1 MIEVNL
7 LPKGYRKKTFNL
19 SLGKTGVYLAAGAA
33 GVILMMFGI
42 TIFQMNQIS
51 DLDKDIERASHRAN
65 MLQKD
70 IQMVDALVDV
80 KSKIT
85 SRMSTIDKLDSH
97 RSSWVRILEDLGRNV
112 PEYIWLSRFEETD
125 AAGTPTGKGSDG
137 TSETP
142 SAIPTVRPVEIE
154 GYAFSLNSL
163 ASFMI
168 NMMRS
173 DYFDEVELTSIDE
186 VTFNEQ
192 AAYDFVI
199 SGNLHYLS
207 DEDLRRLIAGVDK
220 GTGSKNSKT
229 GHKTLN

>member
-7 LPKGYRKKTFNL
+7 LPKGYRKKAFNL

-33 GVILMMFGI
+33 GIILMMFGI
-42 TIFQMNQIS
+42 TFFQMNQIS
-51 DLDKDIERASHRAN
+51 ELEQNIEKARHRAS

-70 IQMVDALVDV
+70 IQMVDALVDI
-80 KSKIT
+80 KGKIS
-85 SRMSTIDKLDSH
+85 SRMRTIDKLDSH

-112 PEYIWLSRFEETD
+112 PEYIWLSRFEETSLD
-125 AAGTPTGKGSDG
+125 NKPADKSSDEAEK
-137 TSETP
+137 ETN
-142 SAIPTVRPVEIE
+142 AIPTVRQVEIE

-186 VTFNEQ
+186 VKFNEQ
-192 AAYDFVI
+192 AAYDFII

-207 DEDLRRLIAGVDK
+207 DEELRRLIAQADIGKD
-220 GTGSKNSKT
+220 SKNSKT

>member
-1 MIEVNL
+1 VIEVNL
-7 LPKGYRKKTFNL
+7 LPKGYRKKSFDL
-19 SLGKTGVYLAAGAA
+19 SLGKTGVYLASGAA
-33 GVILMMFGI
+33 GIILMMFGI
-42 TIFQMNQIS
+42 TFYQTNQIS
-51 DLDKDIERASHRAN
+51 ELEQNIDRARQRAS

-70 IQMVDALVDV
+70 IQMVDALVDI
-80 KSKIT
+80 KGKIS
-85 SRMSTIDKLDSH
+85 SRMRTIDKLDSH

-112 PEYIWLSRFEETD
+112 PEFIWLSRFEEMTRD
-125 AAGTPTGKGSDG
+125 NNPADKS
-137 TSETP
+137 SERASESTY
-142 SAIPTVRPVEIE
+142 ATPTVRQIEIE

-186 VTFNEQ
+186 VTFGEQ

-207 DEDLRRLIAGVDK
+207 DEDLRRRIAQVDK
-220 GTGSKNSKT
+220 RAVSKDSKT

>member
-7 LPKGYRKKTFNL
+7 LPKGYRKKAFNL
-19 SLGKTGVYLAAGAA
+19 SLGKTGVYLASGAA
-33 GVILMMFGI
+33 GIIVMMFGI
-42 TIFQMNQIS
+42 TFFQMNQIS
-51 DLDKDIERASHRAN
+51 ELEQDIDRARQRAS

-70 IQMVDALVDV
+70 IQMVDALVDI
-80 KSKIT
+80 KGKI
-85 SRMSTIDKLDSH
+85 SARMRTIDKLDSH

-112 PEYIWLSRFEETD
+112 PEYIWLSRFEETALD
-125 AAGTPTGKGSDG
+125 AKPADKSSGQE
-137 TSETP
+137 SEP
-142 SAIPTVRPVEIE
+142 INAIPTVRPVEIE

-173 DYFDEVELTSIDE
+173 DYFDEVELASIDE
-186 VTFNEQ
+186 VTFGDQ

-207 DEDLRRLIAGVDK
+207 DEDLQRLIAQADK
-220 GTGSKNSKT
+220 RTKSKNPKT
-229 GHKTLN
+229 RHKTLN

>member
-1 MIEVNL
+1 VIEVNL
-7 LPKGYRKKTFNL
+7 LPKGYRKKGFNL

-33 GVILMMFGI
+33 GIILMMFGI
-42 TIFQMNQIS
+42 TFFQMNQIS
-51 DLDKDIERASHRAN
+51 ELEQNIDRARQRAS

-70 IQMVDALVDV
+70 IQMVDALVDI
-80 KSKIT
+80 KGKIST
-85 SRMSTIDKLDSH
+85 RMRTIDKLDSH

-112 PEYIWLSRFEETD
+112 PEFIWLSRFEETALD
-125 AAGTPTGKGSDG
+125 AKPADESSNQA
-137 TSETP
+137 SEQTNV
-142 SAIPTVRPVEIE
+142 IPTVRPVEIE

-186 VTFNEQ
+186 VTFGEQ

-199 SGNLHYLS
+199 SGRLHYLS
-207 DEDLRRLIAGVDK
+207 DEELRHLIAQADK
-220 GTGSKNSKT
+220 GTNSKNSKT

>member
-7 LPKGYRKKTFNL
+7 LPKGYRKKAFSL
-19 SLGKTGVYLAAGAA
+19 SLGKTGVYLASGAA
-33 GVILMMFGI
+33 GIILMMFGI
-42 TIFQMNQIS
+42 TFYQMNQIS
-51 DLDKDIERASHRAN
+51 ELEQNIDRARQRAA

-70 IQMVDALVDV
+70 IQMVDALTDI
-80 KSKIT
+80 KGKI
-85 SRMSTIDKLDSH
+85 SNRMRTVDKLDSH

-112 PEYIWLSRFEETD
+112 PEYIWLSRFEETALEAKPAVKSSD
-125 AAGTPTGKGSDG
+125 QVSQPTNA
-137 TSETP
+137 T
-142 SAIPTVRPVEIE
+142 PTVRPVEIE

-173 DYFDEVELTSIDE
+173 DYFDEIELASIDE
-186 VTFNEQ
+186 VTFGEQ

-207 DEDLRRLIAGVDK
+207 DEDLRRLIAQVDK
-220 GTGSKNSKT
+220 GTKSKNSKT
-229 GHKTLN
+229 RHKTLN